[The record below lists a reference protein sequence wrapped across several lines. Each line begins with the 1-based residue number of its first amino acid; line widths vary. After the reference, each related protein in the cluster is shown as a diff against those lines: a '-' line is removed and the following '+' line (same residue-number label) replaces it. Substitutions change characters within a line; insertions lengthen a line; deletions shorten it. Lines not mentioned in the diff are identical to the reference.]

1 MKTIRTVFAKEVI
14 DNFRDRRTLVTAL
27 LMGPLFGPI
36 LFAFV
41 INLSVK
47 QSLSNENEALDLP
60 VIGRENAPNLVAYLQ
75 SNNINI
81 KEGPGTREAAIEAV
95 TNGELDVVVVI
106 PESFGEDLSELIPA
120 TVEIITD
127 QANTQAERD
136 TRRARRALQRYNQE
150 LAAMRLSIRGVSP
163 QLMRP
168 LNIDEVDVSTPSG
181 RSAMLLGMLS
191 YFFIFALL
199 TGGMNLAIDA
209 TAGERERGS
218 LEPLL
223 CLPVKRDHLIFGKIF
238 AACLF
243 MALSLSLSLTCFYF
257 TLKFMPLE
265 ELGMTPNFGPLVGVI
280 AFLLLVPFA
289 LVGAALMT
297 MVASF
302 TKSFKEAQTWVG
314 VVLLAPT
321 LPILIV
327 SILMVRP
334 STALMFVPSLSQ
346 HLLLVGLIKNE
357 PLNALHVVVSVGGTL
372 LIGAILTWICARLY
386 RREGLL
392 G

>member
-1 MKTIRTVFAKEVI
+1 MKTIRTVFAKEVT
-14 DNFRDRRTLVTAL
+14 DNFRDRRTLMTAL

-47 QSLSNENEALDLP
+47 QSLSNDNEALDLP
-60 VIGRENAPNLVAYLQ
+60 VIGRENAPNVVAYLQ
-75 SNNINI
+75 SNNISI
-81 KEGPGTREAAIEAV
+81 KEGPATREAAIEAV

-120 TVEIITD
+120 TIEIITD
-127 QANTQAERD
+127 QANTMAERD

-372 LIGAILTWICARLY
+372 LIGALLTWICARLY